1 MIYRVSIIQTIFWTP
16 KTLAPRTLEEVNR
29 EYVSP
34 SFGALISTSSSL
46 APPTHL
52 ARQPTSITILL
63 AAPTNSLPFSHETA
77 SQVAYVLTRIKNLE
91 NSDSISLIGFSNT
104 QLEKAVK
111 SHPGVLLY
119 ASLDNTIK
127 FKPKIK
133 IFQDLGFSANDI
145 AEIIYKDLW
154 SLYRS
159 ADRVIPSL

>member
-1 MIYRVSIIQTIFWTP
+1 MTSHSLNQTASFQ
-16 KTLAPRTLEEVNR
+16 
-29 EYVSP
+29 SSSFFP
-34 SFGALISTSSSL
+34 STASFPPFQKLGKLVTYLLSSSL
-46 APPTHL
+46 
-52 ARQPTSITILL
+52 TSWFLTQ
-63 AAPTNSLPFSHETA
+63 FSHETA